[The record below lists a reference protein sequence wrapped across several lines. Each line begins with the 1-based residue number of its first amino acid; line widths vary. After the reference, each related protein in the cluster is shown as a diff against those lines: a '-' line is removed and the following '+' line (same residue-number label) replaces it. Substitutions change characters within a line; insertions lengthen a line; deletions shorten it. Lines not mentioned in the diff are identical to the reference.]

1 MPRKLLD
8 SARQWVVIVLSDR
21 RNRSLAVIGLVIT
34 AIIGIEESWGSAFA
48 FLSALLALLECL
60 NTLDW
65 LNSQP
70 PAGAA
75 LHGAAQAIQQ
85 AAEACWQR
93 LYKTLAVTV
102 ALLLLPVGLML
113 DWEIAGGF
121 AAGALFSALAGY
133 FGFTVSIRS
142 HGRAAQAASQGLPA
156 VFGVVFKGAAVTG
169 LLVAA
174 LGLLGVA
181 GCYAILILL
190 GAEEPLS
197 ALVGFAAGA
206 SVVSVFARVGGGI
219 ISKAADIAGDVS
231 GQLEP
236 GSPVRDL
243 RNPAMIA
250 QRLGESIRDGVGMA
264 GDLFETYA
272 ATLMATMLL
281 AAILT
286 GGLESAVAFPLLLSG
301 ASLVASLL
309 AVVWVRLEEGRILAT
324 LLRIILIAAGVSAL
338 FFYPLCLLTFGGGM
352 QMGAEHV
359 SAHGVY
365 FAALTGFALSAAL
378 VALAEYYTSARFGP
392 LRSVAAAARGGIA
405 NFFTAGLVLAMRSTL
420 LPILAICIAIWAAH
434 AFAGL
439 FGVAVA
445 ATAMLSLMGLVAG
458 LDVFSPIAANASCIA
473 DLANAPAAIWH
484 PARELAA
491 AGRTLQALTRGYA
504 LGGAALAAVV
514 IFADYTDFLA
524 ETAGFVL
531 LDYRVVVGLLLGA
544 LIPYVFVA
552 LLIPAVNRPAAELVN
567 EVRRQWR
574 TRPGIFELSE
584 TPEYARASD
593 LLTRLSLREMI
604 LPALLPAL
612 IPIISGFLLGAEVL
626 GGLLLGTLVTGLL
639 LAITLSTAGSVWGNA
654 RKYIEEGHYG
664 GLDSGAAKAALTADT
679 VGAPF
684 KDLAGPALGV
694 MIKVVSIV
702 GLLIAPLL

>member
-8 SARQWVVIVLSDR
+8 STRQWIVTILSDR
-21 RNRSLAVIGLVIT
+21 RNRNLAVIGLIIT
-34 AIIGIEESWGSAFA
+34 VIIGIEESWGSAFA

-65 LNSQP
+65 LHSRPSANGSLQ
-70 PAGAA
+70 GAV
-75 LHGAAQAIQQ
+75 QAIQQ
-85 AAEACWQR
+85 AADACWRR
-93 LYKTLAVTV
+93 LYKTLAAVA
-102 ALLLLPVGLML
+102 ALLLLPVAWLL
-113 DWEIAGGF
+113 DWDVVGGF
-121 AAGALFSALAGY
+121 AAGSILSALAGY
-133 FGFTVSIRS
+133 LGLTVSIRS
-142 HGRAAQAASQGLPA
+142 HGRAAQAAQQGLPA

-181 GCYAILILL
+181 GCYAILTLL
-190 GAEEPLS
+190 GSEEPLS
-197 ALVGFAAGA
+197 ALVGFVAGA
-206 SVVSVFARVGGGI
+206 SLVSIFARVCGGI

-231 GQLEP
+231 GQP
-236 GSPVRDL
+236 TTDSPALDL
-243 RNPAMIA
+243 RNPASIT

-264 GDLFETYA
+264 GDLFETYT

-286 GGLESAVAFPLLLSG
+286 GGLESAVAFPLLLG
-301 ASLVASLL
+301 GASLL
-309 AVVWVRLEEGRILAT
+309 ASVVALASVRLEEGHILAA
-324 LLRIILIAAGVSAL
+324 LLRIVLVAAGLSSL
-338 FFYPLCLLTFGGGM
+338 TFYPLCLLTFGGGM
-352 QMGAEHV
+352 QMGSEHV

-378 VALAEYYTSARFGP
+378 VALAGYYTSASYAP
-392 LRSVAAAARGGIA
+392 LRSVAVAARGGIA
-405 NFFTAGLVLAMRSTL
+405 NLFTAGLVLAMRSTL
-420 LPILAICIAIWAAH
+420 LPILAVCTAIWAAH

-445 ATAMLSLMGLVAG
+445 ATAMLSLTGLVAG
-458 LDVFSPIAANASCIA
+458 LDVFNPIAANAGYISELA
-473 DLANAPAAIWH
+473 DTPAAVRH
-484 PARELAA
+484 AAREIAA
-491 AGRTLQALTRGYA
+491 AGRALQALTRGYA

-544 LIPYVFVA
+544 LIPYLFVA

-574 TRPGIFELSE
+574 TRPGIFDRTD
-584 TPEYARASD
+584 TPEYARAAD
-593 LLTRLSLREMI
+593 QLTRLSLQETV
-604 LPALLPAL
+604 LPVLLPIL
-612 IPIISGFLLGAEVL
+612 IPIAAGFLLGAEVL
-626 GGLLLGTLVTGLL
+626 GGLLLGALVTGLL

-664 GLDSGAAKAALTADT
+664 GQDSEAAKAASTTDA
-679 VGAPF
+679 VGAPL
-684 KDLAGPALGV
+684 KDVVGPALGV
-694 MIKVVSIV
+694 MIKAVSIV